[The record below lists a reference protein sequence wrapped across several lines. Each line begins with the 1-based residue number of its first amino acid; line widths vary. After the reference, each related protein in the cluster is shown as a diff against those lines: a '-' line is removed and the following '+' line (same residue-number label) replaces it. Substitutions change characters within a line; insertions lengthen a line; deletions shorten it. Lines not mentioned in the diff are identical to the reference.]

1 VALLDEYSSRVHL
14 GLAPVRYARSLAPS
28 AAEWPVD
35 DLWLVG
41 HAALRD
47 TPRVA
52 AVWDFLEKTIGEVV
66 TRTDGHL
73 PKG

>member
-1 VALLDEYSSRVHL
+1 VQSGLGLALLDEHTARVHG
-14 GLAPVRYARSLAPS
+14 GLAPVRYARALAGS
-28 AAEWPVD
+28 AAEWPTD

-52 AVWDFLEKTIGEVV
+52 AVWAFLESTIRAA
-66 TRTDGHL
+66 TT
-73 PKG
+73 